1 MENLAKAIIA
11 VMKTVKG
18 IEKGMTVGAGQSSYK
33 GVSDKD
39 VKNIIGKAM
48 EANGLCVLPI
58 EVAPVLRVD
67 RWEETVFD
75 NYQKKEVI
83 KQKQQVFTEVTT
95 KYLLLHES
103 GESQVIS
110 GYGHGVDAQ
119 DKGAGKATTYAL
131 KNAMLYTFFVPTGE
145 IDDTDV
151 THSDNIEV
159 APVAIK
165 EPTTAQ
171 KVASMQKPASGVTEK
186 DLVGI
191 KDSLKLLNTEAEL
204 ATFWKNLTG
213 DMKTEAVI
221 AAFASRKSDLLQ
233 PA

>member
-11 VMKTVKG
+11 VMKAVKG

-58 EVAPVLRVD
+58 EVTPTIRVD
-67 RWEETVFD
+67 RWEESSQYG
-75 NYQKKEVI
+75 N

-95 KYLLLHES
+95 KYLLLHSS

-131 KNAMLYTFFVPTGE
+131 KNAMLYTFFVPTGD
-145 IDDTDV
+145 IDDTD
-151 THSDNIEV
+151 TIHSDNIEV
-159 APVAIK
+159 PKTVK
-165 EPTTAQ
+165 EPTTDA
-171 KVASMQKPASGVTEK
+171 KVANMNKKAEPLSIDELAKIQE
-186 DLVGI
+186 
-191 KDSLKLLNTEAEL
+191 SLKLLSTEDEL
-204 ATFWKNLTG
+204 TNYWKGLTA
-213 DMKTEAVI
+213 DMKTEAVKTL
-221 AAFASRKSDLLQ
+221 FGNRRNELLQ
-233 PA
+233 LA